1 MPQTHSFVLSAE
13 ISCKISYPLGE
24 KRSVTMEQNSYKNY
38 QGMVTAVT
46 TGIAQMNGVCRQL
59 AMETQADELNGLGK
73 RLQEHVFSVGIMGE
87 FKRGKSTVINALL
100 GQEIVPAD
108 VVPCSATLNYVKWDA
123 NKRAE
128 IHFKD
133 GTKTE
138 VSVDELA
145 NYVTKIT
152 EASAQ
157 NAENVEDAVVY
168 YPCPFCQNGV
178 QIVDTPGLNDDERMT
193 EISEKV
199 IPTLDAIIMVVTADS
214 PFSQSEAE
222 FVRNKVMSSDL
233 GRIIFLVNKI
243 DLIDED
249 DRPRLLSSIRE
260 KIQSSVLGKMEIV
273 YGKDSKEYQSAKDKI
288 GEIRLLPVSAK
299 KALKGKLKNDAAML
313 QNSGYTEFES
323 ALSKLLTEERGML
336 ELIHPVNQLLSA
348 GKEATQTI
356 ETRLNALAMSTAE
369 FEEVQK
375 DSIAK
380 IEETRNRKKEEI
392 HTLRTKGKT
401 LYANLLPEIEPL
413 YADMESTLSAY
424 VETCEIRES
433 DIANDAARQNFSAE
447 MSQTLNHEI
456 ENQLSVQLE
465 RLQVKIQ
472 EQLGRD
478 IDNMEGFAKEF
489 EEALT
494 DIHINLRNS
503 AAESNGGVVKA
514 GVIEGVT
521 TIALASLFD
530 GFFLPGIGGIISG
543 FREHGMKGAA
553 VGGLTG
559 AGISLALLT
568 LLPGV
573 GVVGLPLMLI
583 TGIAGSFGG
592 KKITQLVFGKKER
605 AVNMER
611 IRDSLLASVQNAL
624 NELRAN
630 GVLENWLQDTC
641 EKTYNQVADNMDQE
655 WENSLQ
661 TLESTLSQIKIDL
674 EMNAENRKKIEQK
687 MQEHSEIIQD
697 VLKNV
702 QPIHSKLSAALNQ
715 S

>member
-1 MPQTHSFVLSAE
+1 
-13 ISCKISYPLGE
+13 
-24 KRSVTMEQNSYKNY
+24 MEQNSYKNY

-59 AMETQADELNGLGK
+59 AMETQADELDGLGK

-260 KIQSSVLGKMEIV
+260 KIQSSVLGKMELV

-348 GKEATQTI
+348 GKETTQTI
-356 ETRLNALAMSTAE
+356 ETRLDALAMSTAE

-413 YADMESTLSAY
+413 YADMESSLSAY
-424 VETCEIRES
+424 VQTCEIRES
-433 DIANDAARQNFSAE
+433 DIATDAARQNFSAE

-478 IDNMEGFAKEF
+478 IDNMEGFAREF
-489 EEALT
+489 EEALSE
-494 DIHINLRNS
+494 IHINLRDS
-503 AAESNGGVVKA
+503 AAEKNGTA
-514 GVIEGVT
+514 
-521 TIALASLFD
+521 IASALIDGIGNYALVNIFD
-530 GFFLPGIGGIISG
+530 GLLPGIGGLISG
-543 FREHGMKGAA
+543 FKEHGIKGAV

-559 AGISLALLT
+559 AGITVALSL
-568 LLPGV
+568 LLPIT
-573 GVVGLPLMLI
+573 GLPFALI
-583 TGIAGSFGG
+583 AGIAGSFGG

-605 AVNMER
+605 AVNMEK
-611 IRDSLLASVQNAL
+611 IRDSLLASVQQAL

-687 MQEHSEIIQD
+687 MQEHSEIIQN
-697 VLKNV
+697 VLTNV
-702 QPIHSKLSAALNQ
+702 QPIYSKLSAALNQ
-715 S
+715 T

>member
-1 MPQTHSFVLSAE
+1 
-13 ISCKISYPLGE
+13 
-24 KRSVTMEQNSYKNY
+24 MEQNSYKNY

-59 AMETQADELNGLGK
+59 AMETQADELDGLGK

-133 GTKTE
+133 GTTTE

-249 DRPRLLSSIRE
+249 DRPRLLSSIRD

-478 IDNMEGFAKEF
+478 IDNMEGFAREF
-489 EEALT
+489 DEALS
-494 DIHINLRNS
+494 DIHINLRDS
-503 AAESNGGVVKA
+503 AAETGGA
-514 GVIEGVT
+514 AITSALIDGIGNF
-521 TIALASLFD
+521 ALANILE
-530 GFFLPGIGGIISG
+530 GYLPGVGGLISG
-543 FREHGMKGAA
+543 FKEHGIKGAA

-559 AGISLALLT
+559 AGITVALSL
-568 LLPGV
+568 LLPTIGI
-573 GVVGLPLMLI
+573 VGLPFTLI
-583 TGIAGSFGG
+583 AGIAGSFGG

-611 IRDSLLASVQNAL
+611 IRDSLLASVQKAL

-687 MQEHSEIIQD
+687 MQEHSEIIQN
-697 VLKNV
+697 VLTNV
-702 QPIHSKLSAALNQ
+702 QPIYSKLSAALNQ
-715 S
+715 T